1 MRKNFL
7 NISGKIESIRLAALE
22 GIANI
27 ADSEDIPFFIVGA
40 TARDLILAK
49 GHNIRPFRATL
60 DIDIGVRVPDWSQY
74 KKLKEGLV
82 GTGEFKE
89 AKEFQRLI
97 FHDRLDVDLIPF
109 GPIADKMGNIKW
121 PPDEEIVMHI
131 IGFEEAFANSQI
143 LRLRDDPILEI
154 NVVTLAGLAV
164 MKIISWKDG
173 YPNRRKDASDLAL
186 IMGNYTDAGNA
197 ERFFNEHSDL
207 VDSED
212 FDYVNAGVRLLGR
225 DIATI
230 LSADL
235 KERVL
240 EILDKETGMQKRHK
254 LVEDMLISKTL
265 VAVDFDGLLDL
276 LEELKKGILERL
288 SLSQ

>member
-22 GIANI
+22 GIADI
-27 ADSEDIPFFIVGA
+27 ADLEDIPFFIVGA

-60 DIDIGVRVPDWSQY
+60 DIDIGVRVSDWSQY
-74 KKLKEGLV
+74 NKLKEGLV

-89 AKEFQRLI
+89 TREYQRLI
-97 FHDRLDVDLIPF
+97 FHDRLNIDLIPF

-131 IGFEEAFANSQI
+131 ILFEEAFANSQT
-143 LRLRDDPILEI
+143 LRLREDPILEI

-164 MKIISWKDG
+164 MKIISWNDG

-186 IMGNYTDAGNA
+186 IMGNYTDAGTA
-197 ERFFNEHSDL
+197 ERIFNEHSDL
-207 VDSED
+207 LDSED
-212 FDYVNAGVRLLGR
+212 FDYVNAGARLLGR

-230 LSADL
+230 LSAEL
-235 KERVL
+235 KDSVL
-240 EILDKETGMQKRHK
+240 EVLDKETGKQERYK
-254 LVEDMLISKTL
+254 LIEDMLMSNTL
-265 VAVDFDGLLDL
+265 IRVDFDRLLGF
-276 LEELKKGILERL
+276 LEEVKKGILEWL
-288 SLSQ
+288 

>member
-1 MRKNFL
+1 MRKSFL
-7 NISGKIESIRLAALE
+7 NISGKIESIRLAVLE

-49 GHNIRPFRATL
+49 GYNIRPFRATL
-60 DIDIGVRVPDWSQY
+60 DIDIGVRVPDWNQY

-131 IGFEEAFANSQI
+131 IGFEEVFANSQI

-240 EILDKETGMQKRHK
+240 EIIDKETGMQKRHK
-254 LVEDMLISKTL
+254 LVEDMLLSKTL

-288 SLSQ
+288 

>member
-1 MRKNFL
+1 MRKSFL

-60 DIDIGVRVPDWSQY
+60 DIDIGVRVQDWSQY

-89 AKEFQRLI
+89 AIEFQRLI

-109 GPIADKMGNIKW
+109 GPIADKMGNIRW

-186 IMGNYTDAGNA
+186 IMGNYTDAGNV

-212 FDYVNAGVRLLGR
+212 FDYVNPGVRLLGR

-230 LSADL
+230 LSADH
-235 KERVL
+235 KNRVL
-240 EILDKETGMQKRHK
+240 EILDKETGKQERHK
-254 LVEDMLISKTL
+254 LVEDMLISNVL
-265 VAVDFDGLLDL
+265 LEVDFDSLLGL
-276 LEELKKGILERL
+276 LEEVKKGILERL
-288 SLSQ
+288 

>member
-1 MRKNFL
+1 MRKSFL
-7 NISGKIESIRLAALE
+7 NISGKIESIRLAVLE

-49 GHNIRPFRATL
+49 GYNIRPFRATL
-60 DIDIGVRVPDWSQY
+60 DIDIGVRVPDWNQY

-143 LRLRDDPILEI
+143 LRLRDDPIFEI
-154 NVVTLAGLAV
+154 KVATLAGLAV

-240 EILDKETGMQKRHK
+240 EILDKETGMQERHK
-254 LVEDMLISKTL
+254 LVEDMLISNIL
-265 VAVDFDGLLDL
+265 LGVDFDSVLGL
-276 LEELKKGILERL
+276 LEEVKKGILERL
-288 SLSQ
+288 

>member
-1 MRKNFL
+1 MRKSFL
-7 NISGKIESIRLAALE
+7 NISGKIESIRLAVLE

-49 GHNIRPFRATL
+49 GYNIRPFRATL
-60 DIDIGVRVPDWSQY
+60 DIGVRVPDWNQY

-143 LRLRDDPILEI
+143 LRLRDDPIFEI
-154 NVVTLAGLAV
+154 KVATLAGLAV

-240 EILDKETGMQKRHK
+240 EILDKETGMQERHK
-254 LVEDMLISKTL
+254 LVEDMLISNIL
-265 VAVDFDGLLDL
+265 LGVDFDSLLGL
-276 LEELKKGILERL
+276 LEEVKKGILERL
-288 SLSQ
+288 

>member
-1 MRKNFL
+1 MRKSFL

-240 EILDKETGMQKRHK
+240 EIIDKETGMQKRHK
-254 LVEDMLISKTL
+254 LVEDMLLSKTL

-288 SLSQ
+288 

>member
-22 GIANI
+22 GIDKI

-49 GHNIRPFRATL
+49 GYNIRPFRATL
-60 DIDIGVRVPDWSQY
+60 DIDIGVRVSDWLQY

-89 AKEFQRLI
+89 IKEFHRLI
-97 FHDRLDVDLIPF
+97 FHNRLNVDLIPF

-131 IGFEEAFANSQI
+131 IGFEEAFANSQT
-143 LRLRDDPILEI
+143 LRLRDNPIFEI

-164 MKIISWKDG
+164 MKMLSWKDG

-186 IMGNYTDAGNA
+186 IMCNYTDAGNV
-197 ERFFNEHSDL
+197 ERIFNEYPDL
-207 VDSED
+207 LDSED

-225 DIATI
+225 DVATI

-235 KERVL
+235 KDRVL
-240 EILDKETGMQKRHK
+240 EILDKETGMQEGYK
-254 LVEDMLISKTL
+254 LIEDMLMSNIL
-265 VAVDFDGLLDL
+265 IEVDFNGLLGL
-276 LEELKKGILERL
+276 LEEVKRGILERL
-288 SLSQ
+288 

>member
-22 GIANI
+22 GIAKI
-27 ADSEDIPFFIVGA
+27 AALEDISFFLVGA

-89 AKEFQRLI
+89 TKEYQRLI
-97 FHDRLDVDLIPF
+97 FRDSLNIDLIPF
-109 GPIADKMGNIKW
+109 GPIADEMGNIKW

-131 IGFEEAFANSQI
+131 IGFEEAYTNSQS
-143 LRLRDDPILEI
+143 LRLRDEPILEI
-154 NVVTLAGLAV
+154 DIVTLVGLAV
-164 MKIISWKDG
+164 MKIVSWNDG

-186 IMGNYTDAGNA
+186 IMGNYTDTGNA
-197 ERFFNEHSDL
+197 ERIFDEHPDL
-207 VDSED
+207 LESED
-212 FDYVNAGVRLLGR
+212 FNYVNAGARLLGR

-230 LSADL
+230 LSSDL
-235 KERVL
+235 KDRVL
-240 EILDKETGMQKRHK
+240 QVLDKETGKQEGYK
-254 LVEDMLISKTL
+254 LVEDMLMSKALIGTN
-265 VAVDFDGLLDL
+265 FNSLLGL
-276 LEELKKGILERL
+276 LEEVKKGILEWL
-288 SLSQ
+288 